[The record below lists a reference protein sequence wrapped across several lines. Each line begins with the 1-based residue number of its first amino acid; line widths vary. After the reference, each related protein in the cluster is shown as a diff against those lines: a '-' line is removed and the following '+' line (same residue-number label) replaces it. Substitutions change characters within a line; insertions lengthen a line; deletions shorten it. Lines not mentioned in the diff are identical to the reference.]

1 MQRSNEITLE
11 SIKDKSY
18 EEMSREEKQFFCE
31 HAHLL
36 NKNPEDDGI
45 IMVDDIDAYKRQR
58 DLIDLETAK
67 EIIMDAVLPLC
78 K

>member
-1 MQRSNEITLE
+1 MKRNNEITLE

-18 EEMSREEKQFFCE
+18 EGMSREEKQFFCE

-36 NKNPEDDGI
+36 DKEIDDNGI

-58 DLIDLETAK
+58 GLVEIVQLEN
-67 EIIMDAVLPLC
+67 IIGIKD
-78 K
+78 